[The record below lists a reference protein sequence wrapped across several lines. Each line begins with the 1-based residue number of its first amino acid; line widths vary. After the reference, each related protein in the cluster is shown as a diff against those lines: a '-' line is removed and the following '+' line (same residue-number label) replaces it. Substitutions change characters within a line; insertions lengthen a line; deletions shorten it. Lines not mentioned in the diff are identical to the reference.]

1 LHARRCTNQP
11 PHSHRR
17 NTSPH
22 WFARQLDGQEAR
34 HRTPCRLRH
43 RLLALI
49 WLHRSSFDQSLAPR
63 QATPTQWH
71 PCSSPTPVQG
81 SIGVPCTHC
90 ANHGRRPF
98 TTTECRRCATTQPPT
113 THQHQL
119 KHCPAQLRC
128 MRIALLQALSAR
140 QTPPSSVLSTLASLT
155 ALWPQI
161 ASSTLTFLRDVFG
174 PSSKKILSARN
185 AHHCRGV
192 VGVQP
197 PPGPARHPSRHIHCL
212 STCLIHPA
220 RVAAA
225 RAHARGTQP
234 NNTHST
240 AKLKVAESP
249 STFCLFHFG
258 CRFRRP
264 SGPRTACF
272 NSLWRHPAATRCVRF
287 SLYHANIR
295 YMITLHLVFIA
306 ECDSFRLLTVD
317 NPQLCTRKA

>member
-1 LHARRCTNQP
+1 MYANSLATSAERQADTTVVRPVHTRKPHCSLATNCLLDP
-11 PHSHRR
+11 DV
-17 NTSPH
+17 
-22 WFARQLDGQEAR
+22 FARCFWTVIEENTFSEE
-34 HRTPCRLRH
+34 RTSLSRCCGCACSP
-43 RLLALI
+43 
-49 WLHRSSFDQSLAPR
+49 RS
-63 QATPTQWH
+63 
-71 PCSSPTPVQG
+71 
-81 SIGVPCTHC
+81 
-90 ANHGRRPF
+90 
-98 TTTECRRCATTQPPT
+98 
-113 THQHQL
+113 
-119 KHCPAQLRC
+119 
-128 MRIALLQALSAR
+128 
-140 QTPPSSVLSTLASLT
+140 
-155 ALWPQI
+155 
-161 ASSTLTFLRDVFG
+161 
-174 PSSKKILSARN
+174 
-185 AHHCRGV
+185 
-192 VGVQP
+192 QP